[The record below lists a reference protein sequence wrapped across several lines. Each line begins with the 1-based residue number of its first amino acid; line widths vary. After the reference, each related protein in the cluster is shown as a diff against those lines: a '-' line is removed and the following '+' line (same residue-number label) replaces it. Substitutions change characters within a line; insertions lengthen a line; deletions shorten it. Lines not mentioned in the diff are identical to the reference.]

1 MARRSRNQP
10 SPEAAAE
17 GAEAQSGDTAPAP
30 KTRRPRQPQK
40 SGTRRGKSAGQPSE
54 PGRLIEALLKN
65 RGSRGATQQDLEQ
78 VVSWA
83 EGIRAEAAAIE
94 AEAAELR
101 KLGPRGARSKT
112 GAAVTRRKQQ
122 REARQRELEERRRR
136 SEMNQA
142 LLAGVLEGR
151 ISLDVQPEGGLLF
164 LNGSRSAVGEVQ
176 PGRELPAG

>member
-1 MARRSRNQP
+1 MAAMARRTRNQP
-10 SPEAAAE
+10 TPEAAAE
-17 GAEAQSGDTAPAP
+17 GVEAQADDAAAAP
-30 KTRRPRQPQK
+30 KTRRPRQTQK
-40 SGTRRGKSAGQPSE
+40 SGTRRGRSASQQSE
-54 PGRLIEALLKN
+54 TGRLIEALLKN

-83 EGIRAEAAAIE
+83 EGIRAEVAAIE

-101 KLGPRGARSKT
+101 KLGPRSARSTT
-112 GAAVTRRKQQ
+112 GAAAARRKQQ

-151 ISLDVQPEGGLLF
+151 ILLDVGPEGGLVF
-164 LNGSRSAVGEVQ
+164 LDGSAGEGQ
-176 PGRELPAG
+176 TGRELPAG